1 MPDLNLDTITRT
13 ATEIAQTHA
22 FPVPVVAPVPTSGGS
37 RYVEIVLRV
46 EDQGREESSHL
57 QLGVFRGVDVENLR
71 VQITSQLRR
80 HLTPHRP

>member
-1 MPDLNLDTITRT
+1 MPDLNLETITRT
-13 ATEIAQTHA
+13 ATEIAQAHA
-22 FPVPVVAPVPTSGGS
+22 FPVSVIGSVPTSGGS

-46 EDQGREESSHL
+46 DDEGREEPSHL